1 MMKGDSNMLDLFN
14 FYKELKNDGIIFCF
28 SGPTSQAIVEGV
40 GEALKQKMQIEETTG
55 KTARNLF
62 SVFVEQMQNVIHY
75 SAEPIALSEKEG
87 EELRYGIVIVGQEND
102 KFYVLS
108 GNYIEKTDG
117 DVIEKKLRA
126 IQKMD
131 KEEMKAYFK
140 EQRRKEPDALS
151 KGAGLG
157 FIETA
162 RKASEPITFA
172 IDQVNETYCFFSIKA
187 VI

>member
-1 MMKGDSNMLDLFN
+1 MFDLFN
-14 FYKELKNDGIIFCF
+14 FYTELKKDGIIFCF
-28 SGPTSQAIVEGV
+28 SGPTSQGIVEGV

-75 SAEPIALSEKEG
+75 SAESVTGSEKMDEG
-87 EELRYGIVIVGQEND
+87 LRYGIVIVGQEND
-102 KFYVLS
+102 HFYVLS
-108 GNYIEKTDG
+108 GNYIEKAHG
-117 DVIEKKLRA
+117 DEIEKRLLA
-126 IQKMD
+126 IQKMS
-131 KEEMKAYFK
+131 KEEMKVYFK
-140 EQRRKEPDALS
+140 EQRRKEPDASS

-162 RKASEPITFA
+162 RKASEPIEFA
-172 IDQVNETYCFFSIKA
+172 IDQVDETYCFFTVKA

>member
-1 MMKGDSNMLDLFN
+1 MLDLFN
-14 FYKELKNDGIIFCF
+14 FYKELRKDGIIFCF

-40 GEALKQKMQIEETTG
+40 GEALKQKMQLEETGG
-55 KTARNLF
+55 KISRNLF

-75 SAEPIALSEKEG
+75 SAEGIPGSESQGEG
-87 EELRYGIVIVGQEND
+87 LRYGIVIVGQENG

-108 GNYIEKTDG
+108 GNYVEKTSG
-117 DVIEKKLRA
+117 DEIEEKLRA
-126 IQKMD
+126 IQKMS
-131 KEEMKAYFK
+131 KEDMKVYFK
-140 EQRRKEPDALS
+140 EQRRKEPEALS

-162 RKASEPITFA
+162 RKASEPIEFV
-172 IDQVNETYCFFSIKA
+172 IDQVDETYCFFTIKA

>member
-1 MMKGDSNMLDLFN
+1 MMKGDGEMLDLFN
-14 FYKELKNDGIIFCF
+14 FYKDLKNDGIIFCF
-28 SGPTSQAIVEGV
+28 SGPTSQGIVEGV
-40 GEALKQKMQIEETTG
+40 GEALKQRMQIEETSG

-75 SAEPIALSEKEG
+75 SAEPIVLSEKEG

-108 GNYIEKTDG
+108 GNYIEKAHG
-117 DVIEKKLRA
+117 DQIEEKLRA
-126 IQKMD
+126 VQKMN
-131 KEEMKAYFK
+131 KEEMKVYFK

-162 RKASEPITFA
+162 RKASEPIDFS
-172 IDQVNETYCFFSIKA
+172 IEQVDKNYCFFSIKA

>member
-1 MMKGDSNMLDLFN
+1 MMKGDSEMLDLFN
-14 FYKELKNDGIIFCF
+14 FYKELKKEGIIFCF

-40 GEALKQKMQIEETTG
+40 GEALKQKMQVEETTG

-75 SAEPIALSEKEG
+75 SAEPIVLSENEG
-87 EELRYGIVIVGQEND
+87 EELRYGIVIVGQENE

-108 GNYIEKTDG
+108 GNYIEKTHG
-117 DVIEKKLRA
+117 DEIEKKLLA

-162 RKASEPITFA
+162 RKASEPIEFV
-172 IDQVNETYCFFSIKA
+172 IDQVDEAYCFFTIKA

>member
-1 MMKGDSNMLDLFN
+1 MFDLFN
-14 FYKELKNDGIIFCF
+14 FYKDLKDDGIIFCF
-28 SGPTSQAIVEGV
+28 SGPTSQGIVEGV

-75 SAEPIALSEKEG
+75 SAESVVGSDKED
-87 EELRYGIVIVGQEND
+87 EELRYGIVIVGQEQE

-108 GNYIEKTDG
+108 GNFIEKSQG
-117 DVIEKKLRA
+117 DEIEKKLGA
-126 IQKMD
+126 IQKMN
-131 KEEMKAYFK
+131 KKEMKAYFK
-140 EQRRKEPDALS
+140 EQIRKEPGPSS

-162 RKASEPITFA
+162 RKSSEPIEFS
-172 IDQVNETYCFFSIKA
+172 IEQVDENFCFFSIKA

>member
-1 MMKGDSNMLDLFN
+1 MLDLYK
-14 FYKELKNDGIIFCF
+14 FYKELKRDGIIFCF

-40 GEALKQKMQIEETTG
+40 GEALKQKMEIEETAG

-75 SAEPIALSEKEG
+75 SAEPIPGAEKEG
-87 EELRYGIVIVGQEND
+87 QGLRYGVVIVGQEKNR
-102 KFYVLS
+102 FYVLS
-108 GNYIEKTDG
+108 GNYIAKTHAAE
-117 DVIEKKLRA
+117 IEEKLRL
-126 IQKMD
+126 IQKMN
-131 KEEMKAYFK
+131 KEELKAYFK
-140 EQRRKEPDALS
+140 KQRRKEPDTLS

-162 RKASEPITFA
+162 RKSSEPIAFT
-172 IDQVNETYCFFSIKA
+172 IDQADDNYCFFTIKS